1 MENPET
7 LATLGAQDTGQK
19 NSTQKTKRMS
29 DTSITNQN
37 GGCEPGC
44 SRRV

>member
-7 LATLGAQDTGQK
+7 LATLGAQHTGQK

-29 DTSITNQN
+29 DTSITKEEDVNPVARE
-37 GGCEPGC
+37 G
-44 SRRV
+44 